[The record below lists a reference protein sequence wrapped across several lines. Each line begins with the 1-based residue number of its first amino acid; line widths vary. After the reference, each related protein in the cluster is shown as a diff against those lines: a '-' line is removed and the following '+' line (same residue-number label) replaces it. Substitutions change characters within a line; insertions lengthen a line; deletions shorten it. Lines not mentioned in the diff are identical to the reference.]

1 MKATSFAD
9 MRCSIARTLE
19 HVGSWWSLLIIR
31 DAMMGVRRF
40 GHFQKSL
47 GIAKATL
54 TARLTE
60 LVEGDILQKVPAR
73 DGSAHEEYQLTD
85 KGRDLAPVM
94 MAMAQWGDT
103 WAEHP
108 NGRSF
113 AFVHGDTGR
122 EIARLLPRLED
133 GSEIPFTEI
142 RLKAAQEEISR

>member
-31 DAMMGVRRF
+31 DAMMGARRF
-40 GHFQKSL
+40 GQFQKSL

-54 TARLTE
+54 TARLNE
-60 LVEGDILQKVPAR
+60 LVEGGILQKVPAR
-73 DGSAHEEYQLTD
+73 NGSAHEEYQLTN

-94 MAMAQWGDT
+94 MARAQWGDQ

-108 NGRSF
+108 RGRSF
-113 AFVHGDTGR
+113 AFVDQDTEQ
-122 EIARLLPRLED
+122 EITRLLPRRED

-142 RLKAAQEEISR
+142 RLKPAKEEISR